1 MFESIA
7 KRKSRN
13 KCGMTERLQGDRR
26 TYSVNNIPRMRSVLL
41 FFDSSS
47 ACR

>member
-13 KCGMTERLQGDRR
+13 KCGMTKNAEAGM
-26 TYSVNNIPRMRSVLL
+26 TENVETGMTV
-41 FFDSSS
+41 
-47 ACR
+47 